1 MESEVSLYCFLENRL
16 ETMVCVSS
24 IRAISACQ
32 PERSM
37 L

>member
-1 MESEVSLYCFLENRL
+1 MKSKVSLCYFLENRL
-16 ETMVCVSS
+16 EMMVCVSS
-24 IRAISACQ
+24 IRPIRACQ